1 MTAMRRILRMTK
13 PSAETG
19 SAKKNTFSPGE
30 LLRGRAEVGGE
41 WSGKLLFAG
50 VVATLVAG
58 QAARTT
64 EVVTT
69 DPEIHS

>member
-1 MTAMRRILRMTK
+1 MAK
-13 PSAETG
+13 SSVETG

-30 LLRGRAEVGGE
+30 LLKGRAEVEGE
-41 WSGKLLFAG
+41 WSVKLLFAG
-50 VVATLVAG
+50 VVVTLVAG